1 MKTCKA
7 VLRALALVLVSM
19 VAATAADAPK
29 LTLKFTTFKIS
40 GAVQTFPA
48 AVNNSGVIVGL
59 YQDSSAAYHGFML
72 NGKKATIIDDPNG
85 TNTECQGVNLDGAIS
100 IVGFYTNS
108 GGNSVGFLYTS
119 KNKQFTDIAGPA
131 GATASAADSINDKGE
146 IVGSYVDSAG
156 VTHGFYLAGGKYHY
170 PLDVPGASA
179 TFPAAINDGGNIVLY
194 WVDSKGAYESSL
206 LPNYKSR
213 KYKRINVPGAAS
225 SFGQNLNSVGDVPYA
240 WEDSNNNVHGALL
253 LGGKYYKFDRPKSV
267 YTMANGINDHH
278 LIVGSNIPTGGS
290 DWEGYKATY

>member
-1 MKTCKA
+1 
-7 VLRALALVLVSM
+7 
-19 VAATAADAPK
+19 
-29 LTLKFTTFKIS
+29 
-40 GAVQTFPA
+40 
-48 AVNNSGVIVGL
+48 
-59 YQDSSAAYHGFML
+59 
-72 NGKKATIIDDPNG
+72 
-85 TNTECQGVNLDGAIS
+85 
-100 IVGFYTNS
+100 
-108 GGNSVGFLYTS
+108 
-119 KNKQFTDIAGPA
+119 
-131 GATASAADSINDKGE
+131 
-146 IVGSYVDSAG
+146 
-156 VTHGFYLAGGKYHY
+156 LAGGKYHY